1 MATYEY
7 QALTAAGRSMLG
19 TIEADT
25 DLHAREQLQ
34 GMNLTVNALSVQ
46 ASKQLATPIG
56 RSEFLLF
63 NRQLAAIAGAGLPLE
78 RSLRELAGDVSSPR
92 VRRLVEQIAADLEGG
107 ATIEAAFN
115 KHRQCFPPLYGQIL
129 HAGVTTGRLAEMLT
143 SLNRHVEM
151 SGATRRIVWESVT
164 YPLTVLAIAAVVL
177 TAVLYW
183 VTPQFSRSFQSWQGD
198 KALPFYTRTMLTLSE
213 HLGPIWL
220 AIGAVIV
227 LIVAA
232 GLVLRGTRGG
242 RMMIE
247 RALLSFPV
255 IGRACRSGMLARMA
269 DAMAVL
275 VGAGHTMSDCLRLAG
290 AASGSEI
297 IETEMQDA
305 AAQVERGQDIVQAG
319 RHCTVIPGFFLYSVQ
334 LGSRR
339 NDLPDTLYGLAEMYV
354 HQTEAHQSRL
364 QAAMMPMLLLLVGL
378 MVGVCI
384 FAMFAP
390 YIELLQNLG
399 KNF

>member
-7 QALTAAGRSMLG
+7 QALTESGRSMLG
-19 TIEADT
+19 TIDADS
-25 DLHAREQLQ
+25 DLQAREQLQ
-34 GMNLTVNALSVQ
+34 GMNLTVTALSLQ
-46 ASKQLATPIG
+46 ASKRLATPIG

-63 NRQLAAIAGAGLPLE
+63 NRQLAAIASAGLPLE
-78 RSLRELAGDVSSPR
+78 RSLRELASDVSSAR
-92 VRRLVEQIAADLEGG
+92 VRKLVEQLAADLEAG
-107 ATIEAAFN
+107 ATIEEAFN
-115 KHRQCFPPLYGQIL
+115 KHRQFFPPLYGQIL
-129 HAGVTTGRLAEMLT
+129 RAGITTGRLAEMLT

-151 SGATRRIVWESVT
+151 SGTTRRIMIEAAT
-164 YPLTVLAIAAVVL
+164 YPLTVLAIAAGVV

-183 VTPQFSRSFQSWQGD
+183 VTPQYSESFQGLHGGR
-198 KALPFYTRTMLTLSE
+198 ALPFYTRTMLTLSE

-220 AIGAVIV
+220 SIACVIV
-227 LIVAA
+227 LTVAA
-232 GLVLRGTRGG
+232 GLALRSTRAG
-242 RMMIE
+242 RMTLE
-247 RALLSFPV
+247 RTLLGFPV

-275 VGAGHTMSDCLRLAG
+275 VSAGHTMSDCLRLAG
-290 AASGSEI
+290 AASGSEV
-297 IETEMQDA
+297 IETESQEA
-305 AAQVERGQDIVQAG
+305 ARQIEQGQDIVQAG
-319 RHCTVIPGFFLYSVQ
+319 RHCTVIPGFFLYSLQ

-378 MVGVCI
+378 MVGLCV

-390 YIELLQNLG
+390 YIELLQNIIMLS
-399 KNF
+399 